1 MLYYRKKHYL
11 DVLNHYFEDIFGME
25 HDGTISAL
33 ASILVICQMAPK
45 NYSPSP
51 NLFNLVWLSIWNI
64 L

>member
-1 MLYYRKKHYL
+1 
-11 DVLNHYFEDIFGME
+11 ME
-25 HDGTISAL
+25 HDGTISDL

-51 NLFNLVWLSIWNI
+51 NQFNLVWLSIWNI